1 MNNNKVREN
10 LVKKCINKN
19 DLINEANITI
29 DYFLNGLDKL
39 LEYYNKL
46 KTALESDNATLFNDL
61 LNEINNFINQYK
73 LNNKFIFNTIY
84 YWNFELDGSETHYS
98 NIKFEYNILNDNMS
112 FNKINFR
119 KPHSIEDF
127 LKEILDKKNKCNSI
141 HSRLYYRKCALQ
153 NIKIISEAYNL

>member
-46 KTALESDNATLFNDL
+46 KTAQDSDNATLFNDL

-73 LNNKFIFNTIY
+73 LNDKFIFNTIY
-84 YWNFELDGSETHYS
+84 YWNFELNSSKTQHS
-98 NIKFEYNILNDNMS
+98 NIRFEYNILNDDMS
-112 FNKINFR
+112 FKKINFR
-119 KPHSIEDF
+119 NPHSIEVF
-127 LKEILDKKNKCNSI
+127 LQEVLNQKNKCN
-141 HSRLYYRKCALQ
+141 
-153 NIKIISEAYNL
+153 